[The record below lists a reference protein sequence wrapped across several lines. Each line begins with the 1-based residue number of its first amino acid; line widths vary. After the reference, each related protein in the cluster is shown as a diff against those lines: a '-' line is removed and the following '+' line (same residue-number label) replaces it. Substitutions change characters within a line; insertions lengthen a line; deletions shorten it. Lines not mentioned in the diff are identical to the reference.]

1 LFACWKSHVAVRHLT
16 RVLIICCFTFINSS
30 IVGAFSW
37 AYKHTQTETDKVM
50 EARKER
56 REQLEK
62 DEEIRVENN
71 GNKGS
76 ENTTEEKKEINKI
89 DPVAKMVIRDAIIT
103 NNHNTTGGGGGGGLV
118 G

>member
-1 LFACWKSHVAVRHLT
+1 
-16 RVLIICCFTFINSS
+16 
-30 IVGAFSW
+30 
-37 AYKHTQTETDKVM
+37 M

-103 NNHNTTGGGGGGGLV
+103 NNHNTTGGGGGGGFGWRSSISRCFLHSPDQFTK
-118 G
+118 